1 MRMLCYI
8 CLRIKIYFIYI
19 YIYVQ
24 STFDNIFNSILT
36 KQYLRRSK
44 DPSTGFRN
52 KR

>member
-1 MRMLCYI
+1 MLYMLKNKNI
-8 CLRIKIYFIYI
+8 LYI

-44 DPSTGFRN
+44 DPFTGFRN

>member
-1 MRMLCYI
+1 MLYMLKNKNI
-8 CLRIKIYFIYI
+8 LYIYI

>member
-19 YIYVQ
+19 YVQ
-24 STFDNIFNSILT
+24 STFDNIYNSILT

>member
-1 MRMLCYI
+1 MLYMLKNKNI
-8 CLRIKIYFIYI
+8 L

-24 STFDNIFNSILT
+24 STFDNIYNSILT